1 MASPQ
6 NRRSALQREEFDIDA
21 LFASEEKGEALPP
34 PQPDAPTLIFTQPAD
49 RNVQQF
55 PDEAIQ
61 FAEEPDSLA
70 EEPASLAEE
79 APPCRKWP
87 PGCSG

>member
-21 LFASEEKGEALPP
+21 LFASEEEGEAPP
-34 PQPDAPTLIFTQPAD
+34 PRQPDAPTLIFTQPAD

-70 EEPASLAEE
+70 ESP
-79 APPCRKWP
+79 
-87 PGCSG
+87 